1 MKYYAKILI
10 ALLLSV
16 LIPCIAVFTVTNFIT
31 LDQYRESVSASQLDR
46 LRAIDSTNRL
56 ILDNLE
62 QGALRFSLDPAIQ
75 SLGGLTALPE
85 LDPDRYLSGMTRA
98 MDMLG
103 DFVSTNKLF
112 DSVYLYIDGGDYL
125 ISSRDSV
132 VTLERA
138 ADLGWMDKY
147 KELTENRR
155 ANRMMPAH
163 AVTTGYAASGGFTS
177 YGRRCLT
184 YVYPITPYI
193 SNFHGAL
200 VFNIFEERLL
210 EMYTE
215 RTSSS
220 SMAMFD
226 ENGNWLTGTRDTD
239 YAALLGRENWERIF
253 DDEDTSNGYFFSS
266 INKSNYQCTYFC
278 SSDGHYVLLS
288 MEDMGVLMRRATFFQ
303 LVFVVFLLLFVPFV
317 ALLILLV
324 SRRLYSPIGSLVR
337 ELTANGH
344 LDLSGGEK
352 NEWPA
357 ISRAVNELMR
367 EDRRL
372 FSDRE
377 REKLKDAT
385 FLRILAG
392 EDEEDDEDVK
402 VILPY
407 RRNLCIIAEMDATG
421 SLISGD
427 RNYDSRLRL
436 LIWLME
442 DELTQEGLHSTA
454 MRYEDSQVVVILSAN
469 DETVQEL
476 EQALLSKLAVIQ
488 TEAEAAMG
496 HTITLAVGS
505 LKENPANVRLSFG
518 QAKNALQYRFM
529 KGLQS
534 ILFYDRI
541 YAAIEHYNADE
552 RLKYIQHCLN
562 CSKKDAVIQAIW
574 ELVGDIKAKGNVSY
588 TYTSQILNQLV
599 TALAQYAVEN
609 DIHLEELLGDSTIIY
624 QRLWQNRTLDEACE
638 WFCSMAAIVMDYRN
652 VEAGGRSEYVKHI
665 TEYVRENYDR
675 DITIDSIAEHIGI
688 SYSYLRKLYKE
699 ATGQNLSDYINQLR
713 IQKAK
718 QLLRETN
725 YTVKEIAAMCGYNH
739 ERSFSRTFAQSEGVS
754 PGRYKE
760 LGRSAG
766 Q

>member
-1 MKYYAKILI
+1 MKYYAKILV

-16 LIPCIAVFTVTNFIT
+16 LIPCITVFTATNFIT
-31 LDQYRESVSASQLDR
+31 LDQYRKSVSVSQLDR
-46 LRAIDSTNRL
+46 LRAIDSTNQL

-62 QGALRFSLDPAIQ
+62 EGALRFSLDPAIQ
-75 SLGGLTALPE
+75 SLAGLTTLPA

-103 DFVSTNKLF
+103 NFVSTNKLF
-112 DSVYLYIDGGDYL
+112 DSVYLYIDGSDYL

-147 KELTENRR
+147 KELAENRR

-184 YVYPITPYI
+184 YVYPITLYI

-215 RTSSS
+215 RTSSGS
-220 SMAMFD
+220 IAMFD
-226 ENGNWLTGTRDTD
+226 ENGNWLTGTRNTD
-239 YAALLGRENWERIF
+239 YAALLGKENWERIF
-253 DDEDTSNGYFFSS
+253 DDEAAASGYFFSS
-266 INKSNYQCTYFC
+266 IDKSNYQCTYFR

-288 MEDMGVLMRRATFFQ
+288 MEDMGMLMRRATFFQ
-303 LVFVVFLLLFVPFV
+303 LVFAVFLLLFVPFV

-337 ELTANGH
+337 ELTANGR
-344 LDLSGGEK
+344 LELSGGEK
-352 NEWPA
+352 DEWSA
-357 ISRAVNELMR
+357 ISRAVDELMR
-367 EDRRL
+367 EDCRL

-377 REKLKDAT
+377 REKLRDAT

-392 EDEEDDEDVK
+392 EDEEGDEDAK

-407 RRNLCIIAEMDATG
+407 RRSLCIIAEMDATA
-421 SLISGD
+421 SQISED
-427 RNYDSRLRL
+427 KNYDSRLRL
-436 LIWLME
+436 LMWLIE
-442 DELTQEGLHSTA
+442 DELSQEGMHATA
-454 MRYEDSQVVVILSAN
+454 MRYEGSQVAVILSA
-469 DETVQEL
+469 DESVREL
-476 EQALLSKLAVIQ
+476 DQVLLSKLTVIRS
-488 TEAEAAMG
+488 EAEAAMG

-505 LKENPANVRLSFG
+505 VKEEPANVRLSFS

-534 ILFYDRI
+534 ILFYDQI

-562 CSKKDAVIQAIW
+562 CSKKDAVIQGIR
-574 ELVGDIKAKGNVSY
+574 ELVGDIKMKGNVSY
-588 TYTSQILNQLV
+588 TYTSQILNQMV

-609 DIHLEELLGDSTIIY
+609 RIHLEELLGDSTIIY

-652 VEAGGRSEYVKHI
+652 VSAGGRSEYVKHI

-699 ATGQNLSDYINQLR
+699 ATGQNLADYINRLR
-713 IQKAK
+713 IEKAK

-725 YTVKEIAAMCGYNH
+725 YTVKEIAALCGYNH
-739 ERSFSRTFAQSEGVS
+739 ERSFSRTFAQSEGMS

-760 LGRSAG
+760 LSRNAG
-766 Q
+766 E

>member
-1 MKYYAKILI
+1 MKYYAKILV

-16 LIPCIAVFTVTNFIT
+16 LIPCITVFTVTNFIT
-31 LDQYRESVSASQLDR
+31 LDQYRESVSVSQLDR
-46 LRAIDSTNRL
+46 LRAIDSTNQL

-75 SLGGLTALPE
+75 SLAGLTTLPA
-85 LDPDRYLSGMTRA
+85 LDPNRYLSGMTRA

-147 KELTENRR
+147 KELAENRR

-163 AVTTGYAASGGFTS
+163 AITTGYAASGGFTS

-220 SMAMFD
+220 SIAMFD
-226 ENGNWLTGTRDTD
+226 ENGNWLTGTRNTD

-253 DDEDTSNGYFFSS
+253 NDEAAASGYFFSS
-266 INKSNYQCTYFC
+266 IDKSNYQCTYFR

-288 MEDMGVLMRRATFFQ
+288 MEDMGVLMQRATFFQ

-337 ELTANGH
+337 ELTANGR
-344 LDLSGGEK
+344 LELSGGEK
-352 NEWPA
+352 DEWSA

-377 REKLKDAT
+377 REKLRDAT

-392 EDEEDDEDVK
+392 EDEEGDEDAK

-407 RRNLCIIAEMDATG
+407 RRSLCIIAEMDATA
-421 SLISGD
+421 SQISED
-427 RNYDSRLRL
+427 ENYDSRLRL
-436 LIWLME
+436 LMWLIE
-442 DELTQEGLHSTA
+442 DELSQEGLHATA
-454 MRYEDSQVVVILSAN
+454 MRYEGSQVAVILSA
-469 DETVQEL
+469 DETVQAL
-476 EQALLSKLAVIQ
+476 GQVLLSRLTVIRS
-488 TEAEAAMG
+488 EAEAAMG

-505 LKENPANVRLSFG
+505 LKEEPANVRLSFS

-534 ILFYDRI
+534 ILFYDEI

-562 CSKKDAVIQAIW
+562 CSKKDAVIQGIR
-574 ELVGDIKAKGNVSY
+574 ELVGDIKMKGNVSY

-609 DIHLEELLGDSTIIY
+609 RIHLEELLGDSTIIY

-652 VEAGGRSEYVKHI
+652 VSAGGRSEYVKHI

-699 ATGQNLSDYINQLR
+699 ATGQNLADYINRLR
-713 IQKAK
+713 IEKAK

-725 YTVKEIAAMCGYNH
+725 YTVKEIAALCGYNH
-739 ERSFSRTFAQSEGVS
+739 ERSFSRTFAQSEGMS

-760 LGRSAG
+760 LGRSAE